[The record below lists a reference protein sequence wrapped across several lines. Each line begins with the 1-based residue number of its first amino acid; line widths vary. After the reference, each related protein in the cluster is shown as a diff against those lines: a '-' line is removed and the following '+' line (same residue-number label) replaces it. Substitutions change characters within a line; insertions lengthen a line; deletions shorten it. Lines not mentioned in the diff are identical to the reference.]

1 MVATTR
7 RKLLA
12 LLGATT
18 LAAPLAACGTATMPA
33 APEQGEGEAE
43 AKPAAE
49 AAPEPE
55 AVELKAITHAQVVF
69 DDNER
74 VNEAY
79 RAEFGDRVNVSTDI
93 SPNQSEMQNNLKIAH
108 AAGSVPYD
116 LMWINAPAIMSFA
129 ALGMLTELD
138 PYIARD
144 GIDMGDIFAPYA
156 LNIYTVFGKFWGM
169 PKNQATVGMFYNVD
183 HFEQAGIDV
192 PQDDWNW
199 EDWLD
204 LAEQLTVRQGDKVE
218 RWGTLVGPWGQ
229 TQGFNWIV
237 INGGE
242 ILSEDKTHL
251 RFGEPPGLEALKWVH
266 DLVYKYRVAP
276 TYEETSA
283 LGGAFTMFSTG
294 SLALMPSG
302 SFLFGRPQMAE
313 FRWHAQ
319 LLPVSV
325 RPASVIHAGAMA
337 VLNPIEHPDEAWEFI
352 KHSTTSEVGEQ
363 STAVWNLP
371 ATWRGA
377 ANWARL
383 SDYPEPAKI
392 FVDSMEIGYPYPYS
406 FSTIEWIVAA
416 RDELNKGWLN
426 EVSMDEAVATAVKA
440 GNLVLEKE
448 QEELKRLG
456 FTK

>member
-1 MVATTR
+1 MAVTTR

-12 LLGATT
+12 LLGASSI
-18 LAAPLAACGTATMPA
+18 AVPLAACGTAAVAP
-33 APEQGEGEAE
+33 APEAEQAE

-55 AVELKAITHAQVVF
+55 TVELKGITHAQVVA
-69 DDNER
+69 DDNNR

-79 RAEFGDRVNVSTDI
+79 RAEFGDRINVSTDI
-93 SPNQSEMQNNLKIAH
+93 TPNQTEMQNNLKIAA
-108 AAGSVPYD
+108 AAGSIPYD
-116 LMWINAPAIMSFA
+116 LMWINAHGIMSFA

-144 GIDMGDIFAPYA
+144 GIDMGDLFAPYA
-156 LNIYTVFGKFWGM
+156 LSIYTLFGKFWGM

-192 PQDDWNW
+192 PAGDWNW
-199 EDWLD
+199 EDWLS
-204 LAEQLTVRQGDKVE
+204 LAEQLTVRQGDNVE
-218 RWGTLVGPWGQ
+218 RWGTQVGPWGQ
-229 TQGFNWIV
+229 TQGYNWIV

-242 ILSEDKTHL
+242 ILSEDKTAF
-251 RFGEPPGLEALKWVH
+251 RFGEAPGLDAIKWVH

-276 TYEETSA
+276 TNEEASA
-283 LGGAFTMFSTG
+283 MGGAFQMFTTG
-294 SLALMPSG
+294 ALALMPSG

-319 LLPVSV
+319 VLPVSV
-325 RPASVIHAGAMA
+325 QSASVIHAGAMA
-337 VLNPIEHPDEAWEFI
+337 VLNPIDHPDEAWEFI
-352 KHSTTSEVGEQ
+352 KHSTTSEAGEQ

-406 FSTIEWIVAA
+406 FFTNEWVAA
-416 RDELNKGWLN
+416 VRNELNKGWLN
-426 EVSMDEAVATAVKA
+426 EVGIEEAVATAVKA
-440 GNLVLEKE
+440 GDLVLEKE
-448 QEELKRLG
+448 QEELARLG
-456 FTK
+456 VSK